1 MEFAG
6 NGDLSGYAKKHKGI
20 TEPLTCKWFFQASSG
35 LSYLHEIL
43 KTSHRDI
50 KLDNI
55 LLDSNFVAK
64 VGTLLSLRLSTVNMI
79 LFFQKMTDFGFAKQC
94 YDQQRQS
101 VILSSTF
108 W

>member
-20 TEPLTCKWFFQASSG
+20 NEPLACKWFFQASSG

-43 KTSHRDI
+43 KTCHRDI

-55 LLDSNFVAK
+55 LLDANYIAK
-64 VGTLLSLRLSTVNMI
+64 VWE
-79 LFFQKMTDFGFAKQC
+79 FK
-94 YDQQRQS
+94 
-101 VILSSTF
+101 
-108 W
+108 